1 MNESHKVSV
10 VIPIYNVQDYLNDCI
25 KSIVNQTYQNLEII
39 LVDDGSPDSC
49 PMICDE
55 WKNKDS
61 RIIVIHKKNG
71 GLSDARNAGLN
82 KASGEYVFYVDS
94 DDYLEDDTIE
104 WMVSCA
110 IRYNA
115 EIVACTCKK
124 TNNKNIPALLTNCLV
139 EGTGI
144 EMLEFAFENEIW
156 FAWGKLIKINIAKSC
171 PFAQEMI
178 YEDVE
183 NTPKSFLMANKVVF
197 SLDGRYN
204 YRIRTDSIMGEN
216 KNIPKKDIAKVID
229 MDCEFI
235 SAANISEIDKDKMYK
250 HLFKQLAYNYNLAVK
265 SNSEIADEVCKRI
278 EEVFYKNKTLWK
290 NSKCISIQ
298 RKLGY
303 WLISGHAVLYKK
315 GYRLYSVRKK
325 NNE

>member
-124 TNNKNIPALLTNCLV
+124 LTTKIFQHCL
-139 EGTGI
+139 
-144 EMLEFAFENEIW
+144 
-156 FAWGKLIKINIAKSC
+156 
-171 PFAQEMI
+171 
-178 YEDVE
+178 
-183 NTPKSFLMANKVVF
+183 
-197 SLDGRYN
+197 
-204 YRIRTDSIMGEN
+204 RT
-216 KNIPKKDIAKVID
+216 A
-229 MDCEFI
+229 
-235 SAANISEIDKDKMYK
+235 
-250 HLFKQLAYNYNLAVK
+250 
-265 SNSEIADEVCKRI
+265 
-278 EEVFYKNKTLWK
+278 
-290 NSKCISIQ
+290 
-298 RKLGY
+298 
-303 WLISGHAVLYKK
+303 
-315 GYRLYSVRKK
+315 
-325 NNE
+325 